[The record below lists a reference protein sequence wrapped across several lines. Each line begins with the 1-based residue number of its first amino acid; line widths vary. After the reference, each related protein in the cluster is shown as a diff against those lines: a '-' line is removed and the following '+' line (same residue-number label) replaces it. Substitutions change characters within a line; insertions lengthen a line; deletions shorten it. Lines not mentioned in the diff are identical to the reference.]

1 MSFFSKWF
9 DPNKAKIKKYQ
20 KIVDEINKKEKD
32 ISALT
37 NKEIIGK
44 IKEYEKLIHDGKNV
58 DSLIADVF
66 PLVRETSKR
75 ILGMR
80 PFDVQIMGAIALNE
94 GNVAE
99 MKTGEGKTLV
109 ATLPVSLNALER
121 KGVHMV
127 TVNDYLS
134 KRDAMWMAPIYK
146 FLGMTVGV
154 INTMNTSYE
163 VIWENEEEFEN
174 AVENNFSIWEKDISE
189 ESNPFTVTVKKIE
202 RKDAYDLDILYG
214 TNNEFG
220 FDYLRDNLVYDLN
233 TKTQKLH
240 RYAIVD
246 EVDSILI
253 DEART
258 PLIISGPTKGTAV
271 VYTKFARIAPKFKKD
286 IDFEMEEKSKTIS
299 LTEEGIKKGEKLL
312 GIDNLYDPSNIDDLY
327 HINNSLIALHFYKKD
342 VDYIVTDGNEV
353 VIVDSFTGR
362 LMPGRR
368 FSGGLHQALE
378 AKENV
383 KIQEESINYA
393 TITFQNYFRMYDKL
407 AGMTGTAKTEE
418 EEFKQIYNMEVV
430 VIPTNKQIT
439 REDKDD
445 EIYRSEIEKY
455 QAIVKVIIEKNKKGQ
470 PVLVGTTSIE
480 KSELIS
486 KALKK
491 LGVEHNV
498 LNAKYHEKEAEI
510 IAHAGEVGS
519 VTIATN
525 MAGRGTDIKLGEGVK
540 ELGGLCVIGSERHE
554 ARRIDNQL
562 RGRSGRQGD
571 AGESIFYLS
580 VGDDLVR
587 IFGGEK
593 IAKIMDMMKM
603 EEGEPIYHP
612 MLTRLIEQSQ
622 KKVEGMH
629 FSMRKYLLEL
639 DTVMDSQRKSIYE
652 HRDWVLG
659 ESDISDHLKDI
670 YQDVIDTKVDIHCQ
684 GTEWDLEALKNSLKI
699 YPVDFSYI
707 NIGKY
712 DNISSIKEDIFEK
725 LFEGYLQK
733 KEEIGEDFNGLQKY
747 LLLRIIDDR
756 WRKHLESIDSLKEGI
771 SLRAYGQ
778 KDPVMEFK
786 KESHRLFE
794 EMIDSIYEDM
804 STLLLRVAKVNSDD
818 ASKEAQKEVDAL
830 KYTHDDVD
838 TFSRKQRRKI
848 ENKNNKAKKRFK
860 VKR

>member
-1 MSFFSKWF
+1 MGFFSKLF
-9 DPNKAKIKKYQ
+9 DANKAKIKKYQ
-20 KIVDEINKKEKD
+20 RFVNSINSKENEISSLSNLELVERIKKCESN
-32 ISALT
+32 IS
-37 NKEIIGK
+37 KG
-44 IKEYEKLIHDGKNV
+44 
-58 DSLIADVF
+58 DSLDSNLVEVF
-66 PLVRETSKR
+66 SIVRETSKR
-75 ILGMR
+75 VLGMR
-80 PFDVQIMGAIALNE
+80 PFDVQIMGAMALNE

-109 ATLPVSLNALER
+109 ATLPVVLNALER

-134 KRDAMWMAPIYK
+134 KRDAMWMGPVYK
-146 FLGMTVGV
+146 FLGLSVGV

-163 VIWENEEEFEN
+163 LVWEDEELFDKSLSGNYSLWGKETIP
-174 AVENNFSIWEKDISE
+174 AD
-189 ESNPFTVTVKKIE
+189 NPFKLKLVNIE
-202 RKDAYDLDILYG
+202 RKTAYELDVLYG

-233 TKTQKLH
+233 AKTQKLH

-258 PLIISGPTKGTAV
+258 PLIISGPTKGTAI
-271 VYTKFARIAPKFKKD
+271 VYSKFAKFAPKFVKD
-286 IDFEMEEKSKTIS
+286 KDFEMEEKSRTIS
-299 LTEEGIKKGEKLL
+299 LTEEGIKKGEKFL
-312 GIDNLYDPSNIDDLY
+312 GIENLYDPENIDDLY
-327 HINNSLIALHFYKKD
+327 HINNALIALHFYKKD
-342 VDYIVTDGNEV
+342 VDYIVTEENEV

-418 EEFKQIYNMEVV
+418 EEFKQIYNMEVI
-430 VIPTNKQIT
+430 VIPTNKEVV
-439 REDKDD
+439 RDDKDD

-455 QAIVKVIIEKNKKGQ
+455 QAIVKKIIEKNKNGQ

-486 KALKK
+486 RALKK
-491 LGVEHNV
+491 LNVVHQV

-510 IAHAGEVGS
+510 IAQAGEKFA

-571 AGESIFYLS
+571 MGESLFYLS

-612 MLTRLIEQSQ
+612 MLTKLIEQSQ

-639 DTVMDSQRKSIYE
+639 DTVMDSQRRTIYE
-652 HRDWVLG
+652 HRDWILG
-659 ESDISDHLKDI
+659 ESDISEHLKDI
-670 YQDVIDTKVDIHCQ
+670 YQDVVDRKVDIYCS
-684 GTEWDLEALKNSLKI
+684 GTEWDINGLKNALKI
-699 YPVDFSYI
+699 FPVDFSYME
-707 NIGKY
+707 IGKY
-712 DNISSIKEDIFEK
+712 DNIDSIKTDIFEK
-725 LFEGYLQK
+725 LFEAYENK
-733 KEEIGEDFNGLQKY
+733 KEEIGSDFAGLQKY

-756 WRKHLESIDSLKEGI
+756 WRRHLESIESLKEGI

-786 KESHRLFE
+786 RESHRLFE
-794 EMIDSIYEDM
+794 EMTDSIYEDM
-804 STLLLRVAKVNSDD
+804 STLLLKVARVNSEN

-830 KYTHDDVD
+830 NYTHDDVD

-848 ENKNNKAKKRFK
+848 ESKQGKPTKRFK
-860 VKR
+860 IKR